1 MSLSQL
7 SAGIVAG
14 VFSLTT
20 IGSELMLATD
30 KIKEAWQSE
39 AKSFV
44 STKDKSR
51 KDDKQSPWATRQMIP
66 GGPKF

>member
-1 MSLSQL
+1 MSLTQL
-7 SAGIVAG
+7 SAGIMAG

-30 KIKEAWQSE
+30 KIKEVWQSD
-39 AKSFV
+39 AKSDASV
-44 STKDKSR
+44 KEKSR